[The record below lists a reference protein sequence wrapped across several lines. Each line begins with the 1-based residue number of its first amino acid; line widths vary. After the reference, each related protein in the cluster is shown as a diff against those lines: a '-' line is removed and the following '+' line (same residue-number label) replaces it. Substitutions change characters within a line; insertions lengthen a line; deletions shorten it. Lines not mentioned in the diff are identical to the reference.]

1 MPADFDQQAY
11 WHRRFSTESSF
22 EWLLS
27 SNDFIAILNPLL
39 NTLDRTSTRIL
50 NIGCGT
56 SDLHNHFRRLGF
68 SDVTNIDYEPLAL
81 ERGQQLERQAF
92 GDVRMKYAVADATK
106 SLVLNPSSSN
116 QNDSSETRNEKFN
129 LVVDKSTVD
138 AISCGGEE
146 QVRRMAHCVRECLA
160 DDDDDAVWVSLSY
173 SAARFELE
181 GLPFDVEVLE
191 RVLTAKRAV
200 ADPDIYHWCYLLR
213 PR

>member
-11 WHRRFSTESSF
+11 WHHRFSTESSF

-27 SNDFIAILNPLL
+27 SNDFIAIIKPLL
-39 NTLDRTSTRIL
+39 SSLNRTSTRIL

-68 SDVTNIDYEPLAL
+68 LDVTNVDYEPLAI
-81 ERGQQLERQAF
+81 ERGQELERQAF

-106 SLVLNPSSSN
+106 SLLHIPSSRT
-116 QNDSSETRNEKFN
+116 NDSSENIPVGKKFD

-160 DDDDDAVWVSLSY
+160 DGGAAVWVSLSY
-173 SAARFELE
+173 SAERFSIE

-191 RVLTAKRAV
+191 RVLTAKKRET
-200 ADPDIYHWCYLLR
+200 DPDIYHWCYLLR
-213 PR
+213 PK

>member
-1 MPADFDQQAY
+1 MPADYDQQEY

-27 SNDFIAILNPLL
+27 SSDFIAIIKPLL
-39 NTLDRTSTRIL
+39 SNLDRTSARIL

-68 SDVTNIDYEPLAL
+68 SDVTNVDYEPLAI

-106 SLVLNPSSSN
+106 SLLHIPSSS
-116 QNDSSETRNEKFN
+116 QSTSSETCSPINEKFD

-160 DDDDDAVWVSLSY
+160 DGAAWVSLSY
-173 SAARFELE
+173 SAARFDLE

-191 RVLTAKRAV
+191 KVLTAKKEV
-200 ADPDIYHWCYLLR
+200 TDPNIYHYCYLLR
-213 PR
+213 PK